1 MIRILA
7 AACIV
12 LALAS
17 AYLVTKTTRQA
28 ATITKVSGQLKSE
41 QQETKRLTA
50 QLQAQHEQAIKA
62 AELDKQH
69 THALSEAQAENRRLA
84 AAVADGNQRLR
95 IKASCVPAATSA
107 TRVDVGATAELDAD
121 ARQDYFT
128 LRHQITQTEAALAG
142 LQDWV
147 NNFCTLKGTTK

>member
-28 ATITKVSGQLKSE
+28 ATITKVSDQLKTE

-50 QLQAQHEQAIKA
+50 QLQAQHEQAIQA

-69 THALSEAQAENRRLA
+69 TQALSEAQAENRRLS
-84 AAVADGNQRLR
+84 AAVSAGNQRLR
-95 IKASCVPAATSA
+95 VQATCVPTAAST
-107 TRVDVGATAELDAD
+107 TGVDDGATAELDAD
-121 ARQDYFT
+121 ARQDYYAI
-128 LRHQITQTEAALAG
+128 RQQITQTEAALTG

-147 NNFCTLKGTTK
+147 SNFCAPK